1 MKNKLSLLIISV
13 SFGAAALAQAPV
25 AALPTVPAFSLKAA
39 VGGAAW
45 TDKTLTEKPTLVFL
59 LSMGCPHNAKAAPQ
73 LNRLA
78 KAVAP
83 TARVVGFVNVDAKQ
97 AASYQK
103 EIGLE
108 FPLISDPKGKTIEAL
123 GGKHSLDF
131 FALAG
136 KGQKKAVGFWEG
148 YSQKWVKEA
157 LTKSKVKIADSKLA
171 FLPAGRQS
179 GCGF

>member
-1 MKNKLSLLIISV
+1 MKNRLALIFVSASL
-13 SFGAAALAQAPV
+13 GAVASAQAPS
-25 AALPTVPAFSLKAA
+25 ALPTLPSFSLKAA
-39 VGGAAW
+39 QGGQTW
-45 TDKTLTEKPTLVFL
+45 TEKKLASAPTLVFL
-59 LSMGCPHNAKAAPQ
+59 LSMGCPHNAKAAPN

-78 KAVAP
+78 KVLAP
-83 TARVVGFVNVDAKQ
+83 SARVIGIVNAGSAE
-97 AASYQK
+97 AAAYQK

-108 FPLISDPKGKTIEAL
+108 VPLLTDPNGKIIKAL

-131 FALAG
+131 FALSG
-136 KGQKKAVGFWEG
+136 KGSRKAVGFWEG

-157 LTKSKVKIADSKLA
+157 LTKVKVKTADSRLA